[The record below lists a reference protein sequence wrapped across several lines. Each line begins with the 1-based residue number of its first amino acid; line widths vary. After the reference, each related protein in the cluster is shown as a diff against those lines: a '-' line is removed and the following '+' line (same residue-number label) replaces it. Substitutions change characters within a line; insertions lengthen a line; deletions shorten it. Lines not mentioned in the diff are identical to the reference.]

1 MFPQLCND
9 DPLKHNISQFL
20 FFDSQYSGSTQEALK
35 WSSKGAQGLYFC
47 HATLSSVFLPRAAY
61 FDATTPFSCKT
72 LALSWAPAKWPWLA
86 DPSATYR
93 TRGQSVPCFAF
104 ESVIISLFPV
114 WSQHFTSSSDFQ
126 ILATA
131 PISKVFGTLPYRNW
145 YQIAIFIII
154 IIIVTIINCHCI

>member
-1 MFPQLCND
+1 MEF
-9 DPLKHNISQFL
+9 
-20 FFDSQYSGSTQEALK
+20 
-35 WSSKGAQGLYFC
+35 KGCAG
-47 HATLSSVFLPRAAY
+47 SVFLPRNTFVCFSAARNL
-61 FDATTPFSCKT
+61 FWRNNSIFVQNSCFE
-72 LALSWAPAKWPWLA
+72 LSSGKIKRPWLA

-145 YQIAIFIII
+145 YLIAIFINSNNSNSKVMILQPLKFQSFKLI
-154 IIIVTIINCHCI
+154 SVCST